1 MDVEG
6 SFKPFDVAGLV
17 VKASIRLVVRT
28 VTRAITIKA
37 KTLYFVMDIIVVV
50 VDVVVKRW

>member
-1 MDVEG
+1 
-6 SFKPFDVAGLV
+6 
-17 VKASIRLVVRT
+17 LVVRT